1 MNSESMRLAKNAI
14 KFEVFMFLQWV
25 RHSLGFMPRF
35 VVDLFDVSYDELD
48 ELEEKGW

>member
-1 MNSESMRLAKNAI
+1 MNSESLRLAKNAI
-14 KFEVFMFLQWV
+14 KFEVFMCLQWV
-25 RHSLGFMPRF
+25 RHSLGLMPRF